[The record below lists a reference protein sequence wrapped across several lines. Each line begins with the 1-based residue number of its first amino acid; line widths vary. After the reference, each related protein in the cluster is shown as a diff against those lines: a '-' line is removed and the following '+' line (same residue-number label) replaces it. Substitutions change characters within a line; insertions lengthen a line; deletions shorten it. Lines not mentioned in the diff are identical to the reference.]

1 VSLRFQKMHGAGNDF
16 MLLDLRSA
24 TQRVAAPPL
33 EAERIRAWGDR
44 NTGIGFDQLLVLEPH
59 EDPAI
64 EARVRIWNADGS
76 SAEQCGNGMR
86 AIGLYLSDIHA
97 GEQRC
102 FRLATPTALITATHV
117 AGEQVRVE
125 MGHAD
130 FSARNVP
137 YTGPQADADRSY
149 SLSIL
154 NQILRF
160 GVLSMG
166 NPHAVLEVEDV
177 KQAPVRAQGEA
188 LRSSELFPQ
197 SCNVGFAEVV
207 SRDQIRLRVL
217 ERGAGET
224 RACGSGACAA
234 VAWLAFLGRVGN
246 KVRVEQAGGTL
257 EVETDRGAGPITL
270 TGPATHV
277 FEGMIE

>member
-1 VSLRFQKMHGAGNDF
+1 

-33 EAERIRAWGDR
+33 EAGCIRAWSDR
-44 NTGIGFDQLLVLEPH
+44 HTGIGFDQLLILEPH
-59 EDPAI
+59 KDPGI

-86 AIGLYLSDIHA
+86 AIGLYLSNIHA
-97 GEQRC
+97 GEQRS
-102 FRLATPTALITATHV
+102 FKLATPTALITVSHIRDD
-117 AGEQVRVE
+117 QVRVD
-125 MGHAD
+125 MGQAD
-130 FSARNVP
+130 FNPQNVP
-137 YTGPQADADRSY
+137 YTGPPADADGRY
-149 SLSIL
+149 SLRIL
-154 NQILRF
+154 DHSLRF

-166 NPHAVLEVEDV
+166 NPHAVLEVADV
-177 KQAPVRAQGEA
+177 EQAPIGTQGEA
-188 LRSSELFPQ
+188 LRSSDLFPQ
-197 SCNVGFAEVV
+197 SCNVGFTEVV
-207 SRDQIRLRVL
+207 SRDRIRLRVL

-234 VAWLAFLGRVGN
+234 VAWLASLDRVGN

-257 EVETDRGAGPITL
+257 EIETDRGAGPITL